1 MVNVG
6 LHRRHPLPKDHIFYA
21 EALAEHKKLVLD
33 KKEEL
38 PMNSMMPRPWTRIVK
53 SICAACLAFACFHVA
68 GCGVVPAGHSFLC
81 CDLGKNAVI
90 RVNDKGQATWEYSIT
105 RAHDVWALPKD
116 HVLVAS
122 ETIGIVEVAPDKTV
136 VWSYRAPDGLLW
148 SCQPLA
154 DGRVLTAVKVSGGV
168 RIREIAR
175 DGSVS
180 KEIASHRDPGEI
192 RLCRKT
198 PEGTYLLAAR
208 GARQVWEYDADGK
221 LLRTFD
227 APGNV
232 YLGVRTARGTTLIA
246 CGDGHALVE
255 MDNDNRIIWK
265 LGEHDLEGIPLR
277 FVAGFQELPNGNI
290 VFCNWLGHGKFTGET
305 QVIEINRKKE
315 VVWKVNDW
323 KALAFVSHIQLLD
336 QGEAPVRR

>member
-1 MVNVG
+1 ME
-6 LHRRHPLPKDHIFYA
+6 DI
-21 EALAEHKKLVLD
+21 
-33 KKEEL
+33 
-38 PMNSMMPRPWTRIVK
+38 PMNSMMSRPWMRIVK
-53 SICAACLAFACFHVA
+53 STCAACLAVACLLA
-68 GCGVVPAGHSFLC
+68 TGCKVGPVSHPFLC

-90 RVNDKGQATWEYSIT
+90 RINEKGEETWQYSIG

-122 ETIGIVEVAPDKTV
+122 ETIGLVEVTPEKTV
-136 VWSYRAPDGLLW
+136 AWSYRAPDGLLW
-148 SCQPLA
+148 SCQPLP
-154 DGRVLTAVKVSGGV
+154 DGRVLTAVKVNGGV

-175 DGSVS
+175 DGTVA
-180 KEIASHRDPGEI
+180 KEIATQRDPGEI

-208 GARQVWEYDADGK
+208 GAQQVWEYGADGK

-232 YLGVRTARGTTLIA
+232 YLAVRTARGTTLIA

-255 MDNDNRIIWK
+255 MDNNNHTIWK

-277 FVAGFQELPNGNI
+277 FVAGIQELANGDI
-290 VFCNWLGHGKFTGET
+290 VICNWLGHGKFTGET
-305 QVIEINRKKE
+305 QVVEINRKKQ
-315 VVWKVNDW
+315 VIWKVNNW
-323 KALAFVSHIQLLD
+323 KSLAFVSHIQLLD
-336 QGEAPVRR
+336 QGEAPARR

>member
-1 MVNVG
+1 M
-6 LHRRHPLPKDHIFYA
+6 PKDHTFYA
-21 EALAEHKKLVLD
+21 EALAERKKLVLG
-33 KKEEL
+33 KKEL
-38 PMNSMMPRPWTRIVK
+38 PMNSMMSRPWTRIVK
-53 SICAACLAFACFHVA
+53 SACAACLAFACFLVA
-68 GCGVVPAGHSFLC
+68 GCAAVPVSHPFLC

-90 RVNDKGQATWEYSIT
+90 RVNDKGQETWHYPIA
-105 RAHDVWALPKD
+105 RAHDVWALPND

-122 ETIGIVEVAPDKTV
+122 ETVGVVEVAPDKTV
-136 VWSYRAPDGLLW
+136 VWSYKAPDGQLW
-148 SCQPLA
+148 SCQPLPE
-154 DGRVLTAVKVSGGV
+154 GRVLTAVKVSGGV

-175 DGSVS
+175 DGSVF
-180 KEIASHRDPGEI
+180 KEIATQRDPGEI

-221 LLRTFD
+221 LLRNFD

-255 MDNDNRIIWK
+255 VDNDNRILWK
-265 LGEHDLEGIPLR
+265 LDEHDLPGIPLR
-277 FVAGFQELPNGNI
+277 FVAGIQELPNGNI
-290 VFCNWLGHGKFTGET
+290 VVCNWLGHGKFTGET

-315 VVWKVNDW
+315 IVWKVNDW
-323 KALAFVSHIQLLD
+323 KSLALVSHIQLLD
-336 QGEAPVRR
+336 QGAAPARR